1 MIQCYDITYIII
13 VAGFVG
19 VEDVKVEDAKV
30 VEVAKVAKVDEV
42 AQMFCV
48 DFVAP
53 VVLVVVVQKFSLVRS
68 RFKYKFKIRLK

>member
-1 MIQCYDITYIII
+1 MVAI

-19 VEDVKVEDAKV
+19 VEDVKVEDAKVVEV